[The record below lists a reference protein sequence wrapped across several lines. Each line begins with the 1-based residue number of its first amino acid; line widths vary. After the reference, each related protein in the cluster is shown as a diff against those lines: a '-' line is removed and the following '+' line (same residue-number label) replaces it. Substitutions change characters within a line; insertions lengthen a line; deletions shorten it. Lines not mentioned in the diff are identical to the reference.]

1 MGIARKAKSTGEGV
15 RPRPLR
21 PGGRIALVAPAS
33 PFDPEILGRAS
44 AFLERI
50 GFQTIIGRHSLDR
63 IGYLAGPDV
72 ARSEDLLDALSDPSI
87 SAIFCIRGGYGSGR
101 LLPYLPFHSLRSNPK
116 ILVGYSDI
124 TFLHLAFWRTVRW
137 VTFHGPNLVEWEE
150 ETSGRSLE
158 FLASLQG
165 ERSFSWQL
173 EAPQVLRPGLTSGIL
188 LGGNLTCLNHLL
200 MTPFCPD
207 FQGVLLMLED
217 RGEALYRLDRQI
229 TQLRLA
235 GLFDRIAGLILGQ
248 FQDCGPVEDIWEMV
262 LTQVRPYS
270 FPVIAGLP
278 FGHGSANDLLPLGI
292 SYSLNTYEG
301 LLRAEE
307 QPFVQ

>member
-1 MGIARKAKSTGEGV
+1 M
-15 RPRPLR
+15 
-21 PGGRIALVAPAS
+21 
-33 PFDPEILGRAS
+33 
-44 AFLERI
+44 
-50 GFQTIIGRHSLDR
+50 
-63 IGYLAGPDV
+63 
-72 ARSEDLLDALSDPSI
+72 
-87 SAIFCIRGGYGSGR
+87 
-101 LLPYLPFHSLRSNPK
+101 
-116 ILVGYSDI
+116 
-124 TFLHLAFWRTVRW
+124 RW
-137 VTFHGPNLVEWEE
+137 VTFHGPNLVEWEDE
-150 ETSGRSLE
+150 ASGRSLE
-158 FLASLQG
+158 FLAGLQG
-165 ERSFSWQL
+165 DRTFSWQL
-173 EAPQVLRPGLTSGIL
+173 DAAQVLRPGLTSGIL

-207 FQGVLLMLED
+207 FQGTLLMLED

-262 LTQVRPYS
+262 LNQVRAYS

-292 SYSLNTYEG
+292 DYSLNTYEG